1 MIFIISTFSLH
12 LFEKKKGEVLK
23 TERCASLNFTWILI
37 PRFKDL
43 QFQNVQNDRS
53 TVSPCENEQLI

>member
-23 TERCASLNFTWILI
+23 TERCASLNFVWILI
-37 PRFKDL
+37 PRFKL